1 MLLLITYVLIALIFS
16 FLCSISEAVILSVT
30 MAHIALLEQEEKPSG
45 PLLRKLKEEIDKPL
59 AAILILN
66 TTAHT
71 VGAVGAGAQAA
82 IVFGNA
88 YVGIASGVLTF
99 LILVF
104 SEIIP
109 KTLGAHYWRDLAPV
123 TAYGLKFLI
132 WTLYPFV
139 KLSKKLTGS
148 LAHEPNLIGFSR
160 SEFSA
165 IAEISSQEGQ
175 LSKQES
181 EILKNLLRLRETRV
195 EDAMTP
201 RTVVFSLSENISVEE
216 YFHKYDHI
224 RFSRIPVYADDKE
237 QVNGFVL
244 RSDMLLAQARGN
256 TENTLKTYCREI
268 PVLLDS
274 MSLAQAFDEFLQQR
288 SQIMLIVDEYGGME
302 GILTLED
309 FLETLLGL
317 EIVDEGDKTEDMQ
330 KLARSQG
337 KRRVQKMDLD
347 IDD

>member
-1 MLLLITYVLIALIFS
+1 MLLLLTYVLIALIFS
-16 FLCSISEAVILSVT
+16 FLCSIFEAVLLSVT
-30 MAHIALLEQEEKPSG
+30 MAHIALLEQEKKTSG
-45 PLLRKLKEEIDKPL
+45 LLLRKLKEEIDQPL

-82 IVFGNA
+82 IIFGNE

-109 KTLGAHYWRDLAPV
+109 KTLGARYWRNLAPV
-123 TAYGLKFLI
+123 TAYGLKYLI
-132 WTLYPFV
+132 WALYPFV
-139 KLSKKLTGS
+139 KLSEKLTGS
-148 LAHEPNLIGFSR
+148 LAHEPIIKGFSR

-175 LSKQES
+175 LAKQEFK
-181 EILKNLLRLRETRV
+181 ILKNLLRLHKTRI

-216 YFHKYDHI
+216 FFHKYDHV
-224 RFSRIPVYADDKE
+224 RFSRIPIYAKDKE
-237 QVNGFVL
+237 QVDRFVL
-244 RSDMLLAQARGN
+244 RSDLLLAQARGN
-256 TENTLKTYCREI
+256 TENTLKSYCRKI
-268 PVLLDS
+268 PVLLNS
-274 MSLAQAFDEFLQQR
+274 MSLTQAFDEFLKQR
-288 SQIMLIVDEYGGME
+288 SLIMLIVDEYGGMK
-302 GILTLED
+302 GILTMED
-309 FLETLLGL
+309 LLETLLGQ
-317 EIVDEGDKTEDMQ
+317 EIVDEGDKTENMQ
-330 KLARSQG
+330 KLARSTG
-337 KRRVQKMDLD
+337 KRRAQKMGLD